1 MNYTT
6 VSISDMRTQ
15 LPDLAERVDRLGEV
29 FAIEKWGKIKA
40 YLVPSLAQTKIVTK
54 EEALLEKRKKILDE
68 TFGMYKN
75 RKDWKG
81 RSTVDIV
88 QEMRDAEESKYV
100 NVSG

>member
-1 MNYTT
+1 MGYIT

-15 LPDLAERVDRLGEV
+15 LPDLTERVNRLGEV

-40 YLVPSLAQTKIVTK
+40 YLVPHLIEAKSATK
-54 EEALLEKRKKILDE
+54 EEALLKKRRKILDK

-75 RKDWKG
+75 RKEWKG

-88 QEMRDAEESKYV
+88 QEMRDAEESRYA